1 MRGSWIGEFNK
12 DVETLLLNAIENQ
25 TPAQTHCYVALMQA
39 SGAIHD
45 KDVNETAFPHRKE

>member
-45 KDVNETAFPHRKE
+45 KDVNETAFPP